1 MTCWTLTTRASFARL
16 LPRWLLIGSLLMV
29 LSGCQMAADTQ
40 NLQGVRL
47 FQQGQYQ
54 PAMQQFQAALRTD
67 PKNADATYNMA
78 ATLHRMGVQNQD
90 QAALKQAE
98 QLYNQALD
106 IDKHNADAYRGLA
119 VLLAETGRSEK
130 AFTLMKN
137 WANGEPNDANARVEL
152 ARLYQEFG
160 DLETAKMHLNNA
172 VMIDQ
177 YNYRAWAALGSIR
190 EQTGDLDQ
198 ALANYQRSLNL
209 NQFQANIS
217 QRVAALNHSLQSSA
231 ANATRT
237 VTTPPPIRY

>member
-1 MTCWTLTTRASFARL
+1 MTCRSLPVRACFARQFRL
-16 LPRWLLIGSLLMV
+16 WLLVSSSLLAAT
-29 LSGCQMAADTQ
+29 GCQMAADTQ

-78 ATLHRMGVQNQD
+78 ATMHRMGVQSRD
-90 QAALKQAE
+90 QAALQQAE

-106 IDKHNADAYRGLA
+106 LDKQNADAYRGLA

-137 WANGEPNDANARVEL
+137 WANAQPNDANARVEL

-177 YNYRAWAALGSIR
+177 YNYRAWAALGNIR

-209 NQFQANIS
+209 NQFQTNIS
-217 QRVAALNHSLQSSA
+217 QRVAALNHSLQSNA

-237 VTTPPPIRY
+237 VTTPAPVRY